1 MMLAFIVLAGTTA
14 FSQLP
19 SRNFGVNAD
28 NSAVGRNPRLD
39 FAFQEIRNKKPFD
52 NGFRVTGSAYFHEDF
67 RKASIYSSDGLEG
80 ILYVRYNGYADLIQ
94 IRPRSE
100 NEEAQMLLPRKDIYC
115 VLEATRISF
124 ERYYDKKGDYTEG
137 YLFTLFELDDMTLYE
152 KRAKLFKE
160 GKEGVTS
167 LELDVPNRYVESR
180 ELYVGRTDDGKERI
194 HFLKSTKK
202 EILKLFE
209 SEPDATKKLKRFIT
223 DKGLKLKDSKE
234 VIRVFRYYES
244 L

>member
-1 MMLAFIVLAGTTA
+1 MELA
-14 FSQLP
+14 
-19 SRNFGVNAD
+19 
-28 NSAVGRNPRLD
+28 
-39 FAFQEIRNKKPFD
+39 
-52 NGFRVTGSAYFHEDF
+52 
-67 RKASIYSSDGLEG
+67 
-80 ILYVRYNGYADLIQ
+80 
-94 IRPRSE
+94 
-100 NEEAQMLLPRKDIYC
+100 
-115 VLEATRISF
+115 
-124 ERYYDKKGDYTEG
+124 
-137 YLFTLFELDDMTLYE
+137 
-152 KRAKLFKE
+152 
-160 GKEGVTS
+160 
-167 LELDVPNRYVESR
+167 VPNRYVDSR